1 MPPPPPSPSILSFS
15 QLIVAMVGLPG
26 RGKSFIARSIVRHL
40 DWIGLKSRIFGVK
53 DRRRQEVAMYEPAE
67 YFEAGNVK
75 RLSYDTA
82 VSCDRQTVVPCR
94 VAEARARARCA
105 CCHT

>member
-1 MPPPPPSPSILSFS
+1 MGIIRRQQRHH

-40 DWIGLKSRIFGVK
+40 DWIGLKSRIFSVK

-67 YFEAGNVK
+67 YFEAGTFVCTSNV
-75 RLSYDTA
+75 
-82 VSCDRQTVVPCR
+82 
-94 VAEARARARCA
+94 E
-105 CCHT
+105 